1 MPDFFDIIKLVLLG
15 QFCILTLISCV
26 FCDKIS
32 SVYNEKMLVVGKEV
46 FYMREIFNTD
56 FDLRAKYDCFL
67 NNVFDFTEKK
77 QLLRADLWTR
87 FVRQF
92 TENADN
98 DDAGW
103 RGEYWGKMMRGAS
116 LVYQYTNNPE
126 LYDIL
131 SKTIKDMIDTT
142 DEYGRISTYDTEHE
156 FDGWDMWSRKYV
168 ILGMEYFLEICK
180 EEKMR
185 NDIIQSIKGQIDYI
199 MTKIGAEEGKKQI
212 TSATRHWRG
221 LNSSSILEPVVRLYN
236 LTGERKYFDF
246 AAYIVDCG
254 GTDVANIF
262 ELAYENK
269 LYPYQYPVTK
279 AYEMTSCF
287 EGLLEYYKVT
297 GEEKYKTAII
307 NYADKILE
315 SDFTVIG
322 CCGCTHELF
331 DHSTVRQANTTNGD
345 VVQETCVT
353 VTLMK
358 FFYRVHLLTG
368 DPKYADAFEI
378 SFYNAYLGSF
388 NTEDIIDPFIKREY
402 PDCITEPLP
411 FDSYAPL
418 TAGMRGSKVGG
429 LRVMSDKRYYG
440 CCACIGSAGIGLVP
454 QMQMLKKSDGLVLNM
469 FINGSVDTTTPDGN
483 NITLKTQTEY
493 PKCGNVK
500 IEVCV
505 DVPEQ
510 FEILIRNPYWSKTTK
525 VAVNGVEKEATEGY
539 ISLDKHWINGDVIEL
554 ELDMRTEAILPIP
567 YGSQVLMNKVIWGK
581 NYMVSTYDEEDPIAY
596 KHVALR
602 RGPVMLAQENRL
614 GYSVDDA
621 IEIKIS
627 DDGYVDAE
635 LTDKDAPYSCFV
647 KAEVVLGDGS
657 RMMVTDYASAGKL
670 WNEESKMAVWML
682 IK

>member
-1 MPDFFDIIKLVLLG
+1 MR
-15 QFCILTLISCV
+15 
-26 FCDKIS
+26 
-32 SVYNEKMLVVGKEV
+32 EV
-46 FYMREIFNTD
+46 FNN
-56 FDLRAKYDCFL
+56 DLATKAKYDCFL
-67 NNVFDFTEKK
+67 NNVFDFAEKK

-87 FVRQF
+87 FVGQF
-92 TENADN
+92 IENADN

-126 LYDIL
+126 LYELL
-131 SKTIKDMIDTT
+131 SKTIKDIISTT

-156 FDGWDMWSRKYV
+156 FDGWDIWCRKYV

-180 EEKMR
+180 EESLR
-185 NDIIQSIKGQIDYI
+185 NDIIKSIKGQVDYLI
-199 MTKIGAEEGKKQI
+199 SKIGAEEGKKQI

-221 LNSSSILEPVVRLYN
+221 INSSSILEAIVRLYN
-236 LTGERKYFDF
+236 LTGEKKYFDF
-246 AAYIVDCG
+246 ATYIVDCG
-254 GTDVANIF
+254 GADVANIF
-262 ELAYENK
+262 DLAYEDK

-287 EGLLEYYKVT
+287 EGLLEYYKIT
-297 GEEKYKTAII
+297 GVEKYKTAII
-307 NYADKILE
+307 NYANKILE

-322 CCGCTHELF
+322 CSGCTHELF
-331 DHSTVRQANTTNGD
+331 DHSSVRQANTTNGE

-378 SFYNAYLGSF
+378 SFYNAYLGSL
-388 NTEDIIDPFIKREY
+388 NTKDIIDPFIKREY

-418 TAGMRGSKVGG
+418 TAGKRGSKIGG

-454 QMQMLKKSDGLVLNM
+454 QMQLLRNEGALVLNM
-469 FINGSVDTTTPDGN
+469 FINGSVNTTTPSGK
-483 NITLKTQTEY
+483 NIILKTQTEY
-493 PKCGNVK
+493 PKCGKIK

-505 DVPEQ
+505 DAPEQ
-510 FEILIRNPYWSKTTK
+510 FEILIRNPYWSKNTK
-525 VAVNGVEKEATEGY
+525 VSVNGESKAAHDGY
-539 ISLDKHWINGDVIEL
+539 ISLGKLWANGDLIEL
-554 ELDMRTEAILPIP
+554 ELDMCTEAILPVP
-567 YGSQVLMNKVIWGK
+567 YGHQVLMNKVIWGK
-581 NYMVSTYDEEDPIAY
+581 NYMVPTYDEEDPIAH

-602 RGPVMLAQENRL
+602 RGPIMLAQENRL
-614 GYSVDDA
+614 GYCVDDA
-621 IEIKIS
+621 VEIKIN
-627 DDGYVDAE
+627 DDGFADVVP
-635 LTDKDAPYSCFV
+635 TDKDVPYECVV
-647 KAEVVLGDGS
+647 KAEVKLSDGS
-657 RMMVTDYASAGKL
+657 AMLVTDYASAGKL

-682 IK
+682 TK